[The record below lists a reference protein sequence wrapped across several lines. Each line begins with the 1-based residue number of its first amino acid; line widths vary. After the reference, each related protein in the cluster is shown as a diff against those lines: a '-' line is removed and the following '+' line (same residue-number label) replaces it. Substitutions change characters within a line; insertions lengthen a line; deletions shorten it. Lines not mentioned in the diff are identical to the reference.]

1 MSEEKIKYVTHPIFP
16 MNERAY
22 DLLSYN
28 SEYSFKNSGTTIY
41 LENSKNCKIK
51 IYFKGFHYSFYVAD
65 ESSIQGRYKEIYE
78 LAKQNDINLLGSEGY
93 IFMIENSKFIKKI
106 HEGNLDYYKYL
117 GVTFSHYLIYTREN
131 LIEILTNY
139 PPVITI
145 EGSVENT
152 TTREPSKGD
161 G

>member
-51 IYFKGFHYSFYVAD
+51 IYFKGFHYSFYVA
-65 ESSIQGRYKEIYE
+65 
-78 LAKQNDINLLGSEGY
+78 N
-93 IFMIENSKFIKKI
+93 
-106 HEGNLDYYKYL
+106 
-117 GVTFSHYLIYTREN
+117 
-131 LIEILTNY
+131 
-139 PPVITI
+139 
-145 EGSVENT
+145 
-152 TTREPSKGD
+152 
-161 G
+161 

>member
-1 MSEEKIKYVTHPIFP
+1 MTEEKIKYINHPGFP

-41 LENSKNCKIK
+41 LENSKKYKIK

-65 ESSIQGRYKEIYE
+65 ESSIQGRYKEIDE
-78 LAKQNDINLLGSEGY
+78 LAQQNDIDLLGSKGY
-93 IFMIENSKFIKKI
+93 IFMVENSKFIKKI

-117 GVTFSHYLIYTREN
+117 GEEFSHYLIYTKEN

-145 EGSVENT
+145 EGFVE
-152 TTREPSKGD
+152 SI
-161 G
+161 